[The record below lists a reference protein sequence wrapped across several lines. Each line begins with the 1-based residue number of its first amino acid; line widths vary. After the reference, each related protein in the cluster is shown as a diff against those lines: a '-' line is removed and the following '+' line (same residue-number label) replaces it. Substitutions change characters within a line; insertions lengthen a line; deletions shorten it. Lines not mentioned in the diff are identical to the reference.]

1 LDAILIEAEI
11 VHIVTEVFE
20 CLVEVEAKL
29 SNWEDLPI
37 FVSKHTLN

>member
-1 LDAILIEAEI
+1 VVEVEI

-29 SNWEDLPI
+29 SNRKDLPI
-37 FVSKHTLN
+37 FIGEHTLD